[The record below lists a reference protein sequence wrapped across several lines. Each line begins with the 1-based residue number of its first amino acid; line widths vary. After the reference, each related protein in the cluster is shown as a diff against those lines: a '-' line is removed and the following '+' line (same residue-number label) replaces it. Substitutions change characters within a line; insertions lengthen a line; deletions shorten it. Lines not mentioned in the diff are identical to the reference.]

1 MSDDALLKAIWNQQE
16 KGLTRVGTNG
26 DYTPGGN
33 FNIFN
38 FAGPAIITAMWGHVR
53 VACTGALL
61 VPLPTFTPTIGAA
74 GTAICTIAVGA
85 AHALG
90 VILTWDGLLAM
101 LASVLAPTAGV
112 GHGQS
117 GPVESFD
124 GGGILVEAG
133 ILSIVNATADA
144 TAEIDWTIMFK
155 PVDGNANVT
164 IL

>member
-1 MSDDALLKAIWNQQE
+1 MSNGTLKKIWLQQE
-16 KGLTRVGTNG
+16 KGLTRVGANA
-26 DYTPGGN
+26 DWGGAN

-53 VACTGALL
+53 IACTANIL
-61 VPLPTFTPTIGAA
+61 VPLPTYTPTIGAA
-74 GTAICTIAVGA
+74 GSAISALAVGA
-85 AHALG
+85 IWPLG
-90 VILTWDGLLAM
+90 TILTWDGL

-124 GGGILVEAG
+124 GGGIFVEAG

-155 PVDGNANVT
+155 PIDDRANVT